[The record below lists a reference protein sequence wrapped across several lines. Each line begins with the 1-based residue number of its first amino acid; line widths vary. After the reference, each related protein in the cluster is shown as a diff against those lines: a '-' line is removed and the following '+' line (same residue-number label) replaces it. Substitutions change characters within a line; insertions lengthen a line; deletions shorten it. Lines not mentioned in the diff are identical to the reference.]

1 MAPKAKSKKTKKK
14 KEVTPDEE
22 KIKQLK
28 SENEMLKITLSSQT
42 KLADS
47 VSSMNW
53 NFLLFFYKAKFERN
67 EWHDKLLETEK
78 KYQQNKNF
86 GHGNIRKLI

>member
-47 VSSMNW
+47 VSSMN
-53 NFLLFFYKAKFERN
+53 
-67 EWHDKLLETEK
+67 
-78 KYQQNKNF
+78 
-86 GHGNIRKLI
+86 